1 MTRIHMVRI
10 SRRMTSEIRKQRIRQ
25 ILSALV
31 IGSGLLALSN
41 TALAQSVTGEITDAG
56 RTVAFPGAIVRIDG
70 VPGSTTSDERGRF
83 RLGNVPAGSYT
94 LIVSYVGT
102 EDTSISIEVPEEG
115 VDLGDVVIG
124 AAEQAALEEIIVVG
138 QAAAF
143 ASALNQERSAHNL
156 VSVLDTDAIGQFP
169 DQNVAESLR
178 RLTGVSVETDQGEGR
193 YVVIRGMD
201 PDLNSTSINGV
212 RATAAEPR
220 RALQLDVIPTDL
232 LDGLEVH
239 KTLTPDMDADAI
251 GGSIN
256 VKTLSA
262 FSRKGPYAKARAESS
277 FNELRKEWSPKL
289 SFAGSNI
296 FEMEGDRRLGI
307 AGALSWHDR
316 SIQADNIEADDW
328 AEADNGNYFLEELQP
343 RLYTVERERL
353 GGALNFDLDVSDAT
367 TLHLY
372 TLYSRFTDTELR
384 NRTTFGLGGLDED
397 TVTSTTAD
405 YSEVEIERDT
415 KGRNMRGQIAENMS
429 VSLGS
434 ETQLDSWLVE
444 TNLGYSYAQE
454 RTPDQV
460 SGTWVAEFES
470 GDGPIADGQPVLTID
485 RGSSEIPLVRSNF
498 LSALQDPSLY
508 ELDEIEHFNERNQ
521 DSQVSL
527 RLDTTRDT
535 GFGSLKFGAKARWR
549 EKDSN
554 EEATFW
560 SGDDQWF
567 LSDALLP
574 GGGDKYGFPI
584 PIGPVPDNRLERQIL
599 ADETGIEFEPL
610 DTELDSAV
618 ADFTINED
626 VFAAYFM
633 GTWETDRAT
642 IVAGLRY
649 EQTELDSR
657 GNTVEVIEEDQH
669 GPGNPPDDILIV
681 TPVHANQSYGDLLPS
696 ANLRFNFSENVIGR
710 ASIYRSVVRPR
721 VEDVAFR
728 VAIEGDEAELGNP
741 GLDPYRAWN
750 VDASLAFYPTD
761 LSVVSGGVFHKR
773 IADFIFVQTLDDY
786 GFQNRVFDEAVI
798 ALNGEEATVLGFE
811 FTYQQHFGF
820 LSAPFD
826 GVLASLNYTYVDSE
840 GDTGDRS
847 VGLPKQSANIGGLTL
862 GYDKYGLDIRLAVKY
877 RDSYIDE
884 LVEPGLD
891 RYTDDRL
898 QWDLT
903 AKYGFSENWQVYAEL
918 ANLGDAPEFYY
929 AGNRRRTL
937 QYDEFGT
944 TSSVGFQYNFQ
955 Q

>member
-1 MTRIHMVRI
+1 MI
-10 SRRMTSEIRKQRIRQ
+10 QR
-25 ILSALV
+25 LV
-31 IGSGLLALSN
+31 SVLFVGTGLLALSH
-41 TALAQSVTGEITDAG
+41 TALAQNVTGEITDPG
-56 RTVAFPGAIVRIDG
+56 RTVAFPGAIVRIEG
-70 VPGSTTSDERGRF
+70 LPGSTTSDERGRF
-83 RLGNVPAGSYT
+83 RLGNVSAGSYT

-102 EDTSISIEVPEEG
+102 EDTSISIQVPEEG

-124 AAEQAALEEIIVVG
+124 ATSVAALEEIIVVG

-143 ASALNQERSAHNL
+143 ASALNQERSANNL
-156 VSVLDTDAIGQFP
+156 VSVLDTDAMGQFP

-262 FSRKGPYAKARAESS
+262 FSRKGLYAKARAESS
-277 FNELRKEWSPKL
+277 VNGLREEWGPKL

-296 FEMEGDRRLGI
+296 YEMDGDRRLGI

-316 SIQADNIEADDW
+316 AIQGDNNEADDW
-328 AEADNGNYFLEELQP
+328 EVSDNGNDFMEEFQP

-353 GGALNFDLDVSDAT
+353 GGALNFDLDISDAT

-384 NRTTFGLGGLDED
+384 NRVTFGLDGLDED
-397 TVTSTTAD
+397 TITATTAD
-405 YSEVEIERDT
+405 YTEVEIERDT
-415 KGRNMRGQIAENMS
+415 KGRSFQGQIAENLS
-429 VSLGS
+429 ISLGS
-434 ETQLDSWLVE
+434 ETQLESWLVE
-444 TNLGYSYAQE
+444 TNLGYSFAREQ
-454 RTPDQV
+454 TPDQL
-460 SGTWVAEFES
+460 SGTWVAEFAS

-485 RGSSEIPLVRSNF
+485 RSNPQIPLVRSNF
-498 LSALQDPSLY
+498 FSALHDPSLY
-508 ELDEIEHFNERNQ
+508 ELDELEHFDEKNE
-521 DSQVSL
+521 DSQFSL
-527 RLDTTRDT
+527 RLDATRDA
-535 GFGSLKFGAKARWR
+535 GFGSIKFGAKARWR
-549 EKDSN
+549 EKSSD
-554 EEATFW
+554 EEAVFW

-574 GGGDKYGFPI
+574 GGGAQYGFPNQ
-584 PIGPVPDNRLERQIL
+584 IGPVPDNLIERKIF
-599 ADETGIEFEPL
+599 ADRVGIEFEPL
-610 DTELDSAV
+610 DTQLDSV
-618 ADFTINED
+618 VSDFTIDEN
-626 VFAAYFM
+626 VFAAYMM
-633 GTWETDRAT
+633 GTWETGRAM

-657 GNTVEVIEEDQH
+657 GNEVELIEEDQN
-669 GPGNPPDDILIV
+669 GPGNPPEDTLIV
-681 TPVHANQSYGDLLPS
+681 NTVQSSRSYGDLLPS
-696 ANLRFNFSENVIGR
+696 ANIRFNFSENVVGR

-728 VAIEGDEAELGNP
+728 VAIEDGEGELGNP
-741 GLDPYRAWN
+741 ALDPYRAWSI
-750 VDASLAFYPTD
+750 DASIAFYPTE

-773 IADFIFVQTLDDY
+773 IDDFIFVQTLDDY
-786 GFQNRVFDEAVI
+786 EFLNRTFDEAII

-820 LSAPFD
+820 LGAPFD
-826 GVLASLNYTYVDSE
+826 AFLVGLNYTYVDSE
-840 GDTGDRS
+840 GNTGDRDIN
-847 VGLPKQSANIGGLTL
+847 LPKQAGNIGSFTL
-862 GYDKYGLDIRLAVKY
+862 GYDKHGLDVRLAMKY
-877 RDSYIDE
+877 RDSYVDE

-891 RYTDDRL
+891 RYTADNLR
-898 QWDLT
+898 WDLT
-903 AKYGFSENWQVYAEL
+903 AKYGISDNWQIYAEI
-918 ANLGDAPEFYY
+918 ANLGDEPEYY
-929 AGNRRRTL
+929 HAGRSGVRVL

-944 TSSVGFQYNFQ
+944 TSAIGFQYNIQ
-955 Q
+955 